1 MPASHQ
7 YTCEQLPALT
17 CQPPAPGRT
26 DHVVRDAGGS
36 LVAIITH
43 PAQRAPWHVHT
54 WASGMLPYV
63 NGHRSGASF
72 PSKTAAMAFLV
83 GLAAAREVA
92 RRTSSSSHARADIHD
107 KVAAFLAPVLAP
119 AAVDTVRAVVQL
131 GTDTSYQAGW
141 DAALSARDVEDADA
155 DVLDPRS

>member
-1 MPASHQ
+1 
-7 YTCEQLPALT
+7 
-17 CQPPAPGRT
+17 
-26 DHVVRDAGGS
+26 
-36 LVAIITH
+36 
-43 PAQRAPWHVHT
+43 
-54 WASGMLPYV
+54 
-63 NGHRSGASF
+63 
-72 PSKTAAMAFLV
+72 MAFLV

-107 KVAAFLAPVLAP
+107 KVAAFLAP